1 MRAIVVESAAVA
13 SIGHIVVGLAAAR
26 LARPHDAMRTRL
38 YTAIGLATLSLL
50 PDLDVVAFRFGI
62 PYEAPLGHRGASH
75 SLFAAAVLGP
85 LVALSWS
92 TRPLPL
98 RETIVLCIAVL
109 ASHGLLDMLTNGG
122 MGVALYW
129 PFSNQRHFFGWQPLE
144 VAPIGR
150 ALLSERG
157 LRVMAG
163 ELLWF
168 LPLAVYGL
176 WPTRRPPAA

>member
-1 MRAIVVESAAVA
+1 MA
-13 SIGHIVVGLAAAR
+13 SIGHVVVGLAAAR
-26 LARPHDAMRTRL
+26 IARPHDAMARRL

-62 PYEAPLGHRGASH
+62 PYEAPFGHRGASH

-85 LVALSWS
+85 LVAWAWS

-98 RETIVLCIAVL
+98 RATIALCTVVL
-109 ASHGLLDMLTNGG
+109 ASHGLLDMLTDGG
-122 MGVALYW
+122 EGVAVFW
-129 PFSNQRHFFGWQPLE
+129 PLSSDRHFFGWQPLA

-150 ALLSERG
+150 AILSDRG
-157 LRVMAG
+157 LGVMAT

-168 LPLAVYGL
+168 MPLAIYGL
-176 WPTRRPPAA
+176 WPPRRSPPAITDR

>member
-1 MRAIVVESAAVA
+1 MA
-13 SIGHIVVGLAAAR
+13 SIGHVVIGLAAAR
-26 LARPHDAMRTRL
+26 IARPKDAMTARL

-62 PYEAPLGHRGASH
+62 PYEAPFGHRGASH

-85 LVALSWS
+85 LVAWAWS

-98 RETIVLCIAVL
+98 RATIALCTVVL
-109 ASHGLLDMLTNGG
+109 ASHGLLDMLTDGG
-122 MGVALYW
+122 EGVALLW
-129 PFSNQRHFFGWQPLE
+129 PVSDARLFFGWQPLA

-150 ALLSERG
+150 ALLGERG
-157 LRVMAG
+157 LRVMAS

-168 LPLAVYGL
+168 LPFAIYGL
-176 WPTRRPPAA
+176 WPTRPRQAAA